1 MDETRDVGHLEELA
15 ETLWQERHLTELL
28 LYKLVCT
35 RMLLAADEQRYTGI
49 CLNEVDAVLC
59 RLRDAETHRD
69 AVVQALAVTWGVS
82 IDHLYL
88 STLADRS
95 PEPWS
100 RIFDDHRQAFLSLT
114 AEIEAVAA
122 DNRRL
127 ASSGLHR
134 VQHTMAALT
143 GGSDNAPDLRPRGSS
158 TSASATRRRRSST
171 RRCR

>member
-1 MDETRDVGHLEELA
+1 MDDTRDVGHLEELA

-49 CLNEVDAVLC
+49 CLNEVDSVLS

-69 AVVQALAVTWGVS
+69 DVVQALAVTWGVS
-82 IDHLYL
+82 IDQLYL

-95 PEPWS
+95 PEPWAA
-100 RIFDDHRQAFLSLT
+100 IFDDHRKAFLSLT
-114 AEIEAVAA
+114 SEIESVAV

-134 VQHTMAALT
+134 VQQTMAALT
-143 GGSDNAPDLRPRGSS
+143 GGSEHRLTYDPDG
-158 TSASATRRRRSST
+158 RRSSSAGPALVDQAL
-171 RRCR
+171 